1 MSILS
6 RLSCEWAIRCFGIEH
21 VSNKAERALRT
32 LEEAVELAQA
42 LGVPKET
49 AALCVETVY
58 GRPVGEPMQEIG
70 GVLLT
75 TNILCASLGNLEPD
89 DMLEMEFARVLAKPT
104 KHFTDRNAE
113 KAHIGLKVQA
123 DPPAGGSGVPPKI
136 LRA

>member
-104 KHFTDRNAE
+104 KHLTDRNAE
-113 KAHIGLKVQA
+113 KAHIGLTV
-123 DPPAGGSGVPPKI
+123 VPK
-136 LRA
+136 